1 MAEAAKQE
9 RATAKG
15 ALTRTRKR
23 VITGMEN
30 KLSQEILKSRFE
42 TATSHWNMVIE
53 MNEKYLQLMYTNGNI
68 PAEEEECCN
77 C

>member
-23 VITGMEN
+23 VLTGMEN
-30 KLSQEILKSRFE
+30 RLSQEILQSRFVM
-42 TATSHWNMVIE
+42 ATSQWDMVIE
-53 MNEKYLQLMYTNGNI
+53 RNEKYL
-68 PAEEEECCN
+68 
-77 C
+77 